1 MCTDLET
8 LEFYSVWR
16 NDMGMT
22 SGDVAKLLGLS
33 LRRVTQG
40 AKALNVK
47 KYGHLYWWEDSE
59 IDELKKRIGKKG
71 DKLAK

>member
-1 MCTDLET
+1 
-8 LEFYSVWR
+8 
-16 NDMGMT
+16 MGMT

-71 DKLAK
+71 